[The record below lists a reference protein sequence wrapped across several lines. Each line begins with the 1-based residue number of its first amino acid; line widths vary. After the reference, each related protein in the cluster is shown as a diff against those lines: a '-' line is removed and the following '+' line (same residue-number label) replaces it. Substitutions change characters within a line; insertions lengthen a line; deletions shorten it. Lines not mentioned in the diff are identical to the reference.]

1 MDLFRRA
8 QEPEN
13 RELTWIKPFDNRMEE
28 ILRLKEKSETCPKEM
43 KKVFLTAWAELAS
56 QVKLHQKVASGIVK
70 SGLPLSVYYNVTLKT
85 DMSSGTIDFLIISDE
100 LIVVV
105 LFKTKEHIEWD
116 RYDTRFAKLP
126 EMKEV
131 IAAEE
136 TACMLADWLSVNRA
150 LSSKELCCACAD
162 NGVKLIDEEQDELSA
177 SAHPIERSEVFTGI
191 SKALEVKPDVFEKWL
206 LENCE
211 VSEFPVF
218 IGQRLRKITDAV
230 DQAVI

>member
-13 RELTWIKPFDNRMEE
+13 RELTWIKPFDNRMDE

-43 KKVFLTAWAELAS
+43 KKVFLSAWGELAS
-56 QVKLHQKVASGIVK
+56 HVKSHQKVASQIVK
-70 SGLPLSVYYNVTLKT
+70 SGLPLNVYYNVTMKT
-85 DMSSGTIDFLIISDE
+85 DMAYSTIDFLIISDE

-126 EMKEV
+126 EAPETRD
-131 IAAEE
+131 AEE
-136 TACMLADWLSVNRA
+136 KACILADWLQLNRV
-150 LSSKELCCACAD
+150 LSGKDMAR
-162 NGVKLIDEEQDELSA
+162 VVPVLIDEEAGEGSA
-177 SAHPIERSEVFTGI
+177 VLHPVERSEIYEGI
-191 SKALEVKPDVFEKWL
+191 SKALRVSPDVFDKWL

-211 VSEFPVF
+211 ESEFPVF
-218 IGQRLRKITDAV
+218 VGARLNKVIAAIE
-230 DQAVI
+230 QAVI

>member
-1 MDLFRRA
+1 
-8 QEPEN
+8 
-13 RELTWIKPFDNRMEE
+13 
-28 ILRLKEKSETCPKEM
+28 
-43 KKVFLTAWAELAS
+43 
-56 QVKLHQKVASGIVK
+56 
-70 SGLPLSVYYNVTLKT
+70 YNVTLKT

-150 LSSKELCCACAD
+150 LSAKELAR
-162 NGVKLIDEEQDELSA
+162 VVPVLIDEEQDELSA

-191 SKALEVKPDVFEKWL
+191 SKALSVKPDVFGKWL

-211 VSEFPVF
+211 ESEFPVF
-218 IGQRLRKITDAV
+218 IGQRLRKITDAI

>member
-13 RELTWIKPFDNRMEE
+13 RELTWIKPFDNRMDE

-56 QVKLHQKVASGIVK
+56 QVKLHQKVASQIVK
-70 SGLPLSVYYNVTLKT
+70 TELPLTVYYNLTIKT
-85 DMSSGTIDFLIISDE
+85 DMTSGTIDFLIISDE

-126 EMKEV
+126 EMKEE

-136 TACMLADWLSVNRA
+136 KACMLADWLSVNRA
-150 LSSKELCCACAD
+150 LSSKELAR
-162 NGVKLIDEEQDELSA
+162 VVPVLIDEEQDELSA

-191 SKALEVKPDVFEKWL
+191 SKALAVKPDVFGKWL

-218 IGQRLRKITDAV
+218 VGPRLRKITDAV

>member
-105 LFKTKEHIEWD
+105 LFQTKEHLQWD
-116 RYDTRFAKLP
+116 RYDKRFEKLP

-150 LSSKELCCACAD
+150 LSSKELAR
-162 NGVKLIDEEQDELSA
+162 VVPVLIDEEQDELSA

-218 IGQRLRKITDAV
+218 IGQRLRKITDAI